1 MFSVDNQ
8 DHIENVKSMEA
19 CGEYCLAETRCVG
32 VVYSPK
38 ARLCWLKHAMVAGIK
53 AYDRD
58 SMVLLNRGDRH
69 F

>member
-1 MFSVDNQ
+1 
-8 DHIENVKSMEA
+8 MEA
-19 CGEYCLAETRCVG
+19 CGDYCLAEARCVG
-32 VVYSPK
+32 VVYAPK